1 MSTPSP
7 AAQRWRRVLRGV
19 AVAGALYLGVAYFAL
34 PRLWIH
40 HEHHPAMAGLP
51 TRTVTADGIP
61 GDPVNVAL
69 IGSEA
74 ELVGAFARAGW
85 RVPAALGLRADLG
98 IGESVVLDRPD
109 PTAPVSSLFL
119 FGRQQDLAF
128 EQEVGRSAR
137 QRHHVRFWRSDAGGD
152 GPRPLWLGAASF
164 DRGVGLSRTTGQ
176 VTHHISPDLDAERD
190 HVLAELAAAGQL
202 EVESQVSGVGPT
214 LDGHNGGGDR
224 FYTDGEI
231 DVGVLTPG
239 NRVATRPPEQLANPP
254 AVALEDW
261 AWSQARPLLRRT
273 LAADDD

>member
-1 MSTPSP
+1 VSTPSP

-85 RVPAALGLRADLG
+85 RVPAALGL
-98 IGESVVLDRPD
+98 
-109 PTAPVSSLFL
+109 
-119 FGRQQDLAF
+119 
-128 EQEVGRSAR
+128 
-137 QRHHVRFWRSDAGGD
+137 
-152 GPRPLWLGAASF
+152 
-164 DRGVGLSRTTGQ
+164 SRTTGQ

-214 LDGHNGGGDR
+214 LVGRNGGGDR
-224 FYTDGEI
+224 YYTDGEI
-231 DVGVLTPG
+231 DVGVLPPG